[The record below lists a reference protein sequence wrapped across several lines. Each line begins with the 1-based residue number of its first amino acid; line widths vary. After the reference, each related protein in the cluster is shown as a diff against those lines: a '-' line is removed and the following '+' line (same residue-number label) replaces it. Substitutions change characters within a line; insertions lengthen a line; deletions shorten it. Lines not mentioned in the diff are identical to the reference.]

1 MGVSKNLGTPKWMV
15 YNGKTLLKWMIW
27 GIPIFGNAHIYSYLQ
42 TSFQNFHRIG
52 SPRYRNQA
60 TFVSHGLTFAEAYER
75 TGRTGTVGWVGLRSG
90 GFSRVGDC

>member
-42 TSFQNFHRIG
+42 TSFQIFHRIG